1 MDERDMEE
9 EGKDRKGK
17 GWGIGKKIIFGIV
30 ILYLE
35 LRIRKPGGQI
45 KHYRTI
51 LVFEQNRIYFLVP
64 PFVIDTILFNLF
76 SFASVTE

>member
-35 LRIRKPGGQI
+35 LRI
-45 KHYRTI
+45 
-51 LVFEQNRIYFLVP
+51 
-64 PFVIDTILFNLF
+64 
-76 SFASVTE
+76 